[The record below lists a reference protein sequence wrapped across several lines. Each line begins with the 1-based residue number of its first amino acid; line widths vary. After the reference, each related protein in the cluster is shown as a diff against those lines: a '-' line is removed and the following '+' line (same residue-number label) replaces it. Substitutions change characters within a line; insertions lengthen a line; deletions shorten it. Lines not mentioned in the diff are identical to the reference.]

1 MKAFRMLKRSIRDA
15 FKSTIRNVS
24 LSFASVTCITI
35 TLLIVA
41 IAIIA
46 SRNVDNFTSEIEKDL
61 TIVAFVEKEAKD
73 QDIRM
78 LKEQLDSM
86 SNVDS

>member
-1 MKAFRMLKRSIRDA
+1 MKAFRMLRRSIRDA
-15 FKSTIRNVS
+15 FKSIVRNVS

-61 TIVAFVEKEAKD
+61 VVKTSPSIGREVKKGTEIILYE
-73 QDIRM
+73 
-78 LKEQLDSM
+78 
-86 SNVDS
+86 